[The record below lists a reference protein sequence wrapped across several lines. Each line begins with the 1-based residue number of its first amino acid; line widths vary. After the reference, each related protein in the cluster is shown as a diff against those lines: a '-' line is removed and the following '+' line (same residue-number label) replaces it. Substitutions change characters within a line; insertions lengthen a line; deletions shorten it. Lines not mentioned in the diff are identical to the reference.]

1 MADAISTLLLHKRR
15 IQLGILTVLLQKRE
29 QTNTKRRH
37 RFWVH
42 EILKGRIEQGA
53 FNNLVRE
60 LELDRNKYH
69 EYFRMSSEK
78 MEYILGLVGPRL
90 ARRVV
95 VREPLDA
102 KLRLVI
108 CIRYV
113 IDYLVAR
120 PFNNVY

>member
-1 MADAISTLLLHKRR
+1 
-15 IQLGILTVLLQKRE
+15 
-29 QTNTKRRH
+29 
-37 RFWVH
+37 VH